1 MPRMTSEFL
10 STLIYANSESC
21 PFPPSSTLSCC
32 RHKHIS
38 AKLKNFFPSEPA
50 PAPAA
55 AAPAPE
61 VEPLQSPQL
70 SARVS
75 NGGGFR
81 PSQLLEFTPSD
92 VMHGGIRRY
101 PPSYLEPNYK
111 REMPSSLSTIDK
123 QFSFPDEGQR
133 ETAQVPTTPVVSYLD
148 PFTQQNY
155 RYTPTSTPPS
165 YSSATYLREQPHGQE
180 DQVYTVQSSLLVGN
194 HSPNSQQTRPG
205 IVEDVYLKRPG
216 YVFDESASSS
226 PSYRRPVTTT
236 TTTAASPAH
245 KISYDSH
252 DYPPPSYA
260 AQQTS
265 NFVPQPTR
273 ATPPPRPPPAIVH
286 RPPYNRQDVNDNRPL
301 AGSSIHEAAYASQP
315 HPSSYASSSSSSATG
330 SSNYANNFG
339 NYLQR
344 PPGYPSSSPT
354 QSYPSQTHY
363 QYEPL
368 GRPPHQQYQQQQQQQ
383 QRPGHNYY
391 EYQIG
396 EIPPQRQQQQQ
407 QQQFNY
413 RPGSAA
419 SYRPPYQE
427 GAEGG
432 GGGGG
437 LATLASLFSSTQ
449 QYAPQFTNLLL
460 GGAPSSSSSQ
470 SASPLGSLL
479 GAFAGAQ
486 QQQPHPAQRPP
497 NTQLI
502 RALENIARNDD
513 LQCVPKVLCQMIAG
527 QTLRGQL
534 PSFITSPAIAK

>member
-1 MPRMTSEFL
+1 MQIL
-10 STLIYANSESC
+10 KVVL
-21 PFPPSSTLSCC
+21 PPSFSFCNRSAF
-32 RHKHIS
+32 RQKHIS

-55 AAPAPE
+55 TE
-61 VEPLQSPQL
+61 VGTPQSL

-75 NGGGFR
+75 NNGGFR

-92 VMHGGIRRY
+92 VMHGGFKRY
-101 PPSYLEPNYK
+101 PPSYVEPNYK
-111 REMPSSLSTIDK
+111 YQMPSSVSIDK
-123 QFSFPDEGQR
+123 QFSFPSDER
-133 ETAQVPTTPVVSYLD
+133 ESAGHQVPTTPVVSYLD

-155 RYTPTSTPPS
+155 RYTPPTTHTPL
-165 YSSATYLREQPHGQE
+165 YLREQPQGQE

-194 HSPNSQQTRPG
+194 HSPSSQQTRPG

-216 YVFDESASSS
+216 YVFDESSS
-226 PSYRRPVTTT
+226 PSYRRPASTLATS
-236 TTTAASPAH
+236 TAASAAH

-273 ATPPPRPPPAIVH
+273 ATPPPPPSRPAPSVQ

-301 AGSSIHEAAYASQP
+301 AGSSIHEAAYASP
-315 HPSSYASSSSSSATG
+315 VHSPASSSSSSAG

-344 PPGYPSSSPT
+344 PPGYPSPN
-354 QSYPSQTHY
+354 PSNHY

-368 GRPPHQQYQQQQQQQ
+368 GRPPPHQQQQQQQ

-396 EIPPQRQQQQQ
+396 EIPPQRQQ
-407 QQQFNY
+407 FNY
-413 RPGSAA
+413 RPGPTTP

-427 GAEGG
+427 GSEGG
-432 GGGGG
+432 GVGG

-460 GGAPSSSSSQ
+460 GGSPSSSSS
-470 SASPLGSLL
+470 SSPLGSLL
-479 GAFAGAQ
+479 GAFAGAPQ
-486 QQQPHPAQRPP
+486 QSHPAQRPHS
-497 NTQLI
+497 TQLI

>member
-1 MPRMTSEFL
+1 MPAATDVE
-10 STLIYANSESC
+10 A
-21 PFPPSSTLSCC
+21 PPS
-32 RHKHIS
+32 
-38 AKLKNFFPSEPA
+38 
-50 PAPAA
+50 
-55 AAPAPE
+55 
-61 VEPLQSPQL
+61 L

-75 NGGGFR
+75 NGGFR

-92 VMHGGIRRY
+92 VMHGGFKRY
-101 PPSYLEPNYK
+101 PPSYVEPNYK
-111 REMPSSLSTIDK
+111 YQMPSSVSIDK
-123 QFSFPDEGQR
+123 QFSFPSDQR
-133 ETAQVPTTPVVSYLD
+133 ESPGHQVPTTPVVSYLD

-155 RYTPTSTPPS
+155 RYTPPTTHTPL
-165 YSSATYLREQPHGQE
+165 YLREQPGQGQGQE

-194 HSPNSQQTRPG
+194 HSPSSQQTRPG

-216 YVFDESASSS
+216 YVFDESSA
-226 PSYRRPVTTT
+226 PSYRRPVTTST
-236 TTTAASPAH
+236 VASPAN

-273 ATPPPRPPPAIVH
+273 ATPPPPPSRPAPSVH

-301 AGSSIHEAAYASQP
+301 AGSSIQEAAYASP
-315 HPSSYASSSSSSATG
+315 AHSPAYSSSG

-344 PPGYPSSSPT
+344 PPGYPSPN
-354 QSYPSQTHY
+354 PAHY

-368 GRPPHQQYQQQQQQQ
+368 GRPPPQQQQQ

-396 EIPPQRQQQQQ
+396 EIPPQRQQQP

-413 RPGSAA
+413 RPGPTTP

-427 GAEGG
+427 SSEGG
-432 GGGGG
+432 GVGG

-460 GGAPSSSSSQ
+460 GGSPSSSSSA
-470 SASPLGSLL
+470 SSSNYPSSSPLGSLL
-479 GAFAGAQ
+479 GAFAGAPQ
-486 QQQPHPAQRPP
+486 QSHPAQRPHS
-497 NTQLI
+497 TQLI

>member
-1 MPRMTSEFL
+1 MSF
-10 STLIYANSESC
+10 
-21 PFPPSSTLSCC
+21 PSSFS
-32 RHKHIS
+32 RQKHIS

-55 AAPAPE
+55 AAPAE

-75 NGGGFR
+75 NGGFR

-92 VMHGGIRRY
+92 VMHGGFRRY

-123 QFSFPDEGQR
+123 QFSFPTDEGQR
-133 ETAQVPTTPVVSYLD
+133 EVAQVPTTPVVSYLD

-165 YSSATYLREQPHGQE
+165 YSSVTYLREQPHGQE

-194 HSPNSQQTRPG
+194 HSPNSQQSRPG

-216 YVFDESASSS
+216 YVFDESASS

-236 TTTAASPAH
+236 TTATTSASAAH

-273 ATPPPRPPPAIVH
+273 ATPPPRPPPAIAH

-301 AGSSIHEAAYASQP
+301 AGSSIHEAAYASQS
-315 HPSSYASSSSSSATG
+315 HPSSYAHSSPSPGA
-330 SSNYANNFG
+330 SNYANNFG

-344 PPGYPSSSPT
+344 PPGYPSSSPPT
-354 QSYPSQTHY
+354 QSYPSPAHY

-368 GRPPHQQYQQQQQQQ
+368 GRPPQQQYQQQQHQ

-396 EIPPQRQQQQQ
+396 EIPPQRQQPQQQ
-407 QQQFNY
+407 HQQFNY
-413 RPGSAA
+413 RPGSAP

-437 LATLASLFSSTQ
+437 GLATLASLLSSTQ

-460 GGAPSSSSSQ
+460 GGAPSSSSSSSQ
-470 SASPLGSLL
+470 SSSPLGSLL

-534 PSFITSPAIAK
+534 PSFITSPAITK